1 MKRSLQQV
9 KALTFDVFGTVVD
22 YRGSI
27 IREMRALAERG
38 GWDVDPAEFADAWRD
53 GYQPAMHRV
62 RSGELPWLTIDV
74 SHRMILDDLL
84 KKIMAK
90 ASRKRKLRSSIASGI
105 GLNPGRI
112 RCAA

>member
-27 IREMRALAERG
+27 IREMRALAERE

-53 GYQPAMHRV
+53 GYHNRPCIGYARV
-62 RSGELPWLTIDV
+62 SCRG
-74 SHRMILDDLL
+74 
-84 KKIMAK
+84 
-90 ASRKRKLRSSIASGI
+90 
-105 GLNPGRI
+105 
-112 RCAA
+112 